1 MMSYNA
7 LGHRAQLTVGM
18 HRYQQNVLTAG
29 ARRLN
34 DSIDEALRLFYLFSF
49 FACSFFLGK
58 ITGRIFVFRELFEFF
73 PLCLSLFVVV
83 FIETSLFV
91 Q

>member
-18 HRYQQNVLTAG
+18 HRNQPNVLTAG

-34 DSIDEALRLFYLFSF
+34 DSIDEALQLFCLCVCVCFIRMLVFSL
-49 FACSFFLGK
+49 AK
-58 ITGRIFVFRELFEFF
+58 
-73 PLCLSLFVVV
+73 
-83 FIETSLFV
+83 
-91 Q
+91 